1 MTGLS
6 IVVPVYRVERT
17 LARCVQ
23 SIVDQKVADC
33 EVILVDDGS
42 PDGCPAMC
50 DDWARRYDCITVIH
64 KENGGLSDARN
75 AGIAAATKDYVTFVD
90 SDDFLSPDT
99 LAPLMALLAEHADYD
114 IVEYPICMDRG
125 GDDQSVTTFRPQ
137 AYTDKWRYWLAE
149 QAYNHTYACNKV
161 FRRTLF
167 FAEQS
172 GIAERGDVRFPVGR
186 AFEDIA
192 TLPALLERA
201 RTVAVT
207 DIGMYHY
214 CVNPDGITMTAGG
227 REWEQLLDA
236 HLQVVGRMG
245 IESVAE
251 QVYYMTV
258 VNIQLQT
265 YKLTHRPPRLETRH
279 VSRWW
284 RMETPVMCAKA
295 ACLNIIGMKALCRF
309 VNALAPN
316 R

>member
-50 DDWARRYDCITVIH
+50 DDWARRYDCICVIH

-75 AGIAAATKDYVTFVD
+75 AGIEAATKDYVTFVD
-90 SDDFLSPDT
+90 SDDFLAPGT
-99 LAPLMALLAEHADYD
+99 LAPLLALLAEHADYD

-137 AYTDKWRYWLAE
+137 AYTDRKRYWLAE
-149 QAYNHTYACNKV
+149 QAYKHTYACNKV

-167 FAEQS
+167 
-172 GIAERGDVRFPVGR
+172 GDVRFPVGR

-236 HLQVVGRMG
+236 HLQVVGHMG
-245 IESVAE
+245 MESVEE

-295 ACLNIIGMKALCRF
+295 ACLNIIGMKALCRL

-316 R
+316 RNYR

>member
-6 IVVPVYRVERT
+6 IVVPVYRVEST

-23 SIVDQKVADC
+23 SIVDQGVADC
-33 EVILVDDGS
+33 EVVLVDDGS

-75 AGIAAATKDYVTFVD
+75 AGIAVATKDYVTFVD
-90 SDDFLSPDT
+90 SDDFLAPGT
-99 LAPLMALLAEHADYD
+99 LASLMALLAEHADYD
-114 IVEYPICMDRG
+114 IVEYPICFDRG
-125 GDDQSVTTFRPQ
+125 GDNQTVTTFRPQ
-137 AYTDKWRYWLAE
+137 VYADMRRYWLQE
-149 QAYNHTYACNKV
+149 QAYKHTYAWNKV
-161 FRRTLF
+161 YRRSLF
-167 FAEQS
+167 D
-172 GIAERGDVRFPVGR
+172 DVRFPVGR

-201 RTVAVT
+201 RKVAVT

-214 CVNPDGITMTAGG
+214 CLNPDGITMTAGG

-245 IESVAE
+245 TGTVAE
-251 QVYYMTV
+251 QVYYMNV

-265 YKLTHRPPRLETRH
+265 YKLTHRPPRLGKRR

-295 ACLNIIGMKALCRF
+295 ACLNIIGMKGLCRL
-309 VNALAPN
+309 VDALAPS